1 MADFRDVTNS
11 SLDKIQEFKKD
22 FLFILNYLKN
32 PLVEIKSHLSWSWQK
47 SILYYALISVTAGFI
62 NGLIPPNIYNIAFG
76 LIFMP
81 IITFVTSHI
90 LAGFFYYY
98 FQVFEKR
105 MVGFLEIFHLV
116 ILANIPFLLIHTLS
130 SLIAPITLIGLAFS
144 ALLMIVGLTDKL
156 NLNRKKSIQLVSLL
170 YLMIFAVW
178 IWEKLITSRLG

>member
-1 MADFRDVTNS
+1 MTDLRDVTNS
-11 SLDKIQEFKKD
+11 GLDKINELKKD
-22 FLFILNYLKN
+22 FLFILHYLKN

-47 SILYYALISVTAGFI
+47 SAFYYAVISVAAGFV

-76 LIFMP
+76 LLFMP
-81 IITFVTSHI
+81 VITFVTSHI

-105 MVGFLEIFHLV
+105 MVGFLEIFHIV

-144 ALLMIVGLTDKL
+144 ALLMIIGLTDKL
-156 NLNRKKSIQLVSLL
+156 NLNKKKSIQLVSLL

-178 IWEKLITSRLG
+178 IWEKLITSHL

>member
-1 MADFRDVTNS
+1 MSDIRDVTNS
-11 SLDKIQEFKKD
+11 GLDKIQIIKKD
-22 FLFILNYLKN
+22 FLFILHFLKN
-32 PLVEIKSHLSWSWQK
+32 PLVEIKSHLSWSWKK
-47 SILYYALISVTAGFI
+47 SVIYYALISVVAGFI

-116 ILANIPFLLIHTLS
+116 VLANIPFLLIHTLS
-130 SLIAPITLIGLAFS
+130 SLVAPVTLIGLAFS

-156 NLNRKKSIQLVSLL
+156 NLNKKKSIQLVSLL

-178 IWEKLITSRLG
+178 IWEKLIASRY